1 MKVWRVTASS
11 MFATYSAGVYTADTR
26 EDAIEQARDHY
37 RQSRAGR
44 AMNDVGAF
52 TWTARPARL
61 AEEA

>member
-1 MKVWRVTASS
+1 